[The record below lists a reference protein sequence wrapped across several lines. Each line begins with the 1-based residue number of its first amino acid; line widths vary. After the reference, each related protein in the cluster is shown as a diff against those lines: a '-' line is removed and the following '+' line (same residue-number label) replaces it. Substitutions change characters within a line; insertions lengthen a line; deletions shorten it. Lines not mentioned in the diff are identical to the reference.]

1 MSSRSIF
8 RQMSIGSYCAARDG
22 VDLVGLRTWTSGDMY
37 VVHSVHS
44 HIRSQSTLGWDVSA
58 ETFKYHCFIR
68 GEERVYVSSV
78 QF

>member
-8 RQMSIGSYCAARDG
+8 RQMLIGSHCAAG
-22 VDLVGLRTWTSGDMY
+22 GGMDLGGLRTCTSGDMY
-37 VVHSVHS
+37 GIHSAHS
-44 HIRSQSTLGWDVSA
+44 HIRSKSTMGWDVSA

-68 GEERVYVSSV
+68 GEEKVFVSSV

>member
-8 RQMSIGSYCAARDG
+8 RQMLIGSQCAARGG

-37 VVHSVHS
+37 VIHSAHS
-44 HIRSQSTLGWDVSA
+44 HIRSRSTMGWDVSA

-68 GEERVYVSSV
+68 GEEKVYVSSV

>member
-8 RQMSIGSYCAARDG
+8 CQKLIRSHCAARGG
-22 VDLVGLRTWTSGDMY
+22 VDLGGLRTWTSGDMY

-44 HIRSQSTLGWDVSA
+44 HIRSQSTVGWDVSA

-68 GEERVYVSSV
+68 GEELVYVSSV